1 VTLSSKCTS
10 ALTFQIL
17 FCVCAGSALTVDGA
31 AEGLYVYRRNG
42 RGRADAESEG
52 AGQGKGGPN
61 EEGTIVGIALAE

>member
-1 VTLSSKCTS
+1 MYQCTDFS
-10 ALTFQIL
+10 DFV
-17 FCVCAGSALTVDGA
+17 CVCAGSALTVDGA

-61 EEGTIVGIALAE
+61 EEGTIVRIAPAE